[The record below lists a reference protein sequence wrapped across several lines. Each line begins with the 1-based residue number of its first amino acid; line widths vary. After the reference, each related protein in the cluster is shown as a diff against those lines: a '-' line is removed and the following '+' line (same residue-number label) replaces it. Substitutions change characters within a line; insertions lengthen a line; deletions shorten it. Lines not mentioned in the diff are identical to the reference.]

1 MNMESATATVIRTSG
16 EMAPVNYLSRDHSV
30 RSWLLTTDHKRI
42 GLLYLWT
49 IILFFAIASV
59 AAAMMRI
66 ELLTPQGDLVT
77 SETYNKLFTIHGVLM
92 VWFFLIPSIPTV
104 LGNFVMPMM
113 LGARDV
119 AFPKLNLMSWYIF
132 VLGGALALWS
142 LIHGGVDTGWTFY
155 TPYSTTYANSHV
167 ISMAAGVFIA
177 GFSSI
182 LTGLNFIVTIHKMR
196 APGLTWFRLPLF
208 VWSLYATSLIM
219 VLATPVLAITLALM
233 SVERFWGVGIFDP
246 KLGGDPIL
254 FQHLFWFYSHPAVY
268 IMILPGMGVISEL
281 ITCFSRK
288 PIFGYAWVACSSMAI
303 AILGFVV
310 WGHHMFVSSQ
320 SIYAGMVF
328 SILSFIVAIPSG
340 IKVFNWTATLH
351 KGSISFQTPML
362 YALGFIGL
370 FTIGGLT
377 GLFLASLAVDVH
389 VTDTYFVV
397 AHFHYIM
404 VGGMVM
410 AFMGGLHYW
419 WPKITGRLY
428 PEAIGKMAAIIT
440 FIGFNLT
447 FFPQFLLGYL
457 GMPRRYHAYPSEFQV
472 FHVFSTAGASILGVG
487 YLLPLLYLLWSL
499 KYGRIAGPNPWRAT
513 GLEWQTESPPLKHNF
528 KKTPIVTGPPY
539 QYRSEE
545 DRDLKVANA

>member
-1 MNMESATATVIRTSG
+1 MMRTATATVIETSG
-16 EMAPVNYLSRDHSV
+16 QMAPVNYLTIAHGV

-42 GLLYLWT
+42 GILYLWS
-49 IILFFAIASV
+49 ILFFFVIATI

-66 ELLTPQGDLVT
+66 ELLTPEGDLVT
-77 SETYNKLFTIHGVLM
+77 SETYNKLFTIHGTLM
-92 VWFFLIPSIPTV
+92 VWFFLIPSIPAV
-104 LGNFVMPMM
+104 LGNFVIPLMI
-113 LGARDV
+113 GARDV
-119 AFPKLNLMSWYIF
+119 AFPKLNLLSWYLF
-132 VLGGALALWS
+132 MTGGALALWS

-177 GFSSI
+177 GFGSI
-182 LTGLNFIVTIHKMR
+182 LTGLNFIVTVHKMR
-196 APGLTWFRLPLF
+196 APGLTWFRLPIF
-208 VWSLYATSLIM
+208 IWSLYATSLIL

-233 SVERFWGVGIFDP
+233 SLERIWGIGIFDP

-268 IMILPGMGVISEL
+268 IMILPGMGVTTEL

-288 PIFGYAWVACSSMAI
+288 ELFGYTWVACASMAI
-303 AILGFVV
+303 AILGFLV

-328 SILSFIVAIPSG
+328 SLLSFLVAIPSG

-351 KGSISFQTPML
+351 KGSIAFQTPML

-370 FTIGGLT
+370 FTVGGLT

-389 VTDTYFVV
+389 VTDTYFIV

-410 AFMGGLHYW
+410 GFMGGLHFW

-428 PEAIGKMAAIIT
+428 PEFLGKMAAIIT

-447 FFPQFLLGYL
+447 FLPQFVLGYL
-457 GMPRRYHAYPSEFQV
+457 GMPRRYHAYPPEFQV
-472 FHVFSTAGASILGVG
+472 FNVLSTAGASILGIG
-487 YLLPLLYLLWSL
+487 YLLPLLYFLWSL

-513 GLEWQTESPPLKHNF
+513 GLEWQTESPPPKHNF
-528 KKTPIVTGPPY
+528 RETPIVTGPPY
-539 QYRSEE
+539 QYRAEE
-545 DRDLKVANA
+545 DRDLKVANL